1 MGALCSGILAK
12 ASVEVW
18 SGQTVADAS
27 FTPGREGGWRL
38 KLNGSSNGSGSEDAG
53 AFDALVLCADDP
65 ALAARVVQGLSGELR
80 EVHGSSSSSSNNS
93 GSTEDELELLVAGRL
108 DKLANDLC
116 ALKRRPL
123 FTLSALYPAPAES
136 AVPSLDAATAP
147 GSPIL
152 QFLARDASKPGRPAL
167 RPPWPRT
174 AASKD
179 AGKASKSAPGV
190 INNGAEGALWTAIS
204 TAAFA
209 EHVISQFPALAVA
222 ATSTTNNAGNPTT
235 SGMALA
241 QLREV
246 ASNAAAGPME
256 AELQRLLGLAT
267 SAQGGSAP
275 QDSSPAQAP
284 GALIVTATLWLH
296 ALQASKGLGLHEDAI
311 ALEPWRLAIAGD
323 FVRTPR
329 QVEASND
336 PNSNGNNADA
346 PQPPEKETPPE
357 GPSTP
362 AEAAAVSGLEAGE
375 RVAAF
380 FAK

>member
-1 MGALCSGILAK
+1 MGALCTGILTK

-38 KLNGSSNGSGSEDAG
+38 KLSGSSNGSGSEDAG
-53 AFDALVLCADDP
+53 VFDALVLCADDP
-65 ALAARVVQGLSGELR
+65 LLAARVVQGLSGDLR
-80 EVHGSSSSSSNNS
+80 EVHGSSSNNSNS
-93 GSTEDELELLVAGRL
+93 GSPEDELELLVAGRL
-108 DKLANDLC
+108 DELANDLR

-123 FTLSALYPAPAES
+123 FALSALYPATAES
-136 AVPSLDAATAP
+136 AFFSLDAATVP

-152 QFLARDASKPGRPAL
+152 QFIARDASKPGRPAL
-167 RPPWPRT
+167 RSPWPRT
-174 AASKD
+174 TSKGAGEAS
-179 AGKASKSAPGV
+179 SSITPGV
-190 INNGAEGALWTAIS
+190 AQGAEGALWTAIS

-209 EHVISQFPALAVA
+209 EHVVAQFPALAVA
-222 ATSTTNNAGNPTT
+222 AAPTANNAGNSAT
-235 SGMALA
+235 SGMAIA

-246 ASNAAAGPME
+246 ASNAAVGPME

-284 GALIVTATLWLH
+284 GALNATATLWPH

-323 FVRTPR
+323 FVRKPR
-329 QVEASND
+329 QAEASSD
-336 PNSNGNNADA
+336 PNSNHNNADA

-375 RVAAF
+375 RVSAF